1 MERSELNMEL
11 KEETV
16 KLDNL
21 LRRINIHLNK
31 YTKTKLSKYSL
42 TFPRF
47 HTLWVI
53 SKLEPVNMSQLNKK
67 LMAANS
73 TLTVTVDHLVEE
85 GFVDRCRDK
94 KDRRIVLLKTTQQG
108 KMQLQKLLNERQL
121 FFQKALNEIDIDE
134 QKQAICLLENL
145 LNNLINL

>member
-1 MERSELNMEL
+1 MEL
-11 KEETV
+11 KKETV

-21 LRRINIHLNK
+21 LREINTHLNK
-31 YTKTKLSKYSL
+31 YTKTKLNKYSL
-42 TFPRF
+42 TLPRF

-53 SKLEPVNMSQLNKK
+53 SKLEPVNMSRLNKK

-85 GFVDRCRDK
+85 GFVNRYRDK
-94 KDRRIVLLKTTQQG
+94 KDRRVVQLKTTQQG
-108 KMQLQKLLNERQL
+108 KKQLQKLLNERRL
-121 FFQKALNEIDIDE
+121 FLQNTLKEIDIAG
-134 QKQAICLLENL
+134 QKQAIHLLETI

>member
-1 MERSELNMEL
+1 MEL

-21 LRRINIHLNK
+21 LRGINTHLNK
-31 YTKTKLSKYSL
+31 YTKTKLSKYNL

-53 SKLEPVNMSQLNKK
+53 SKLEPVNMSQLKKK

-73 TLTVTVDHLVEE
+73 TPTVTVDHLVEE

-94 KDRRIVLLKTTQQG
+94 KDRRIVLLITQQG

-121 FFQKALNEIDIDE
+121 FLQKALKEIDIDE
-134 QKQAICLLENL
+134 QQQAICLLENL
-145 LNNLINL
+145 